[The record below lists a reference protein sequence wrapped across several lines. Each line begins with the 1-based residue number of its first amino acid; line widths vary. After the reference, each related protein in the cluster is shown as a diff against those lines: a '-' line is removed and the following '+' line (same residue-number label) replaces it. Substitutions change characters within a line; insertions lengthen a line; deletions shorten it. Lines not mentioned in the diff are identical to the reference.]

1 MEKDINK
8 LLEEM
13 TKVNP
18 KNLTPDAYDLFK
30 TINKILDER
39 DILINVVHKINQ
51 YIKKE
56 KNNILE
62 KNYNE
67 LTNILNQY
75 ERNKKIWK

>member
-39 DILINVVHKINQ
+39 DILINVVYKINQ

>member
-13 TKVNP
+13 AKVNP
-18 KNLTPDAYDLFK
+18 KNLTPNAYDLFE

-39 DILINVVHKINQ
+39 DILIDIVYKISQ

-67 LTNILNQY
+67 LINILNQY
-75 ERNKKIWK
+75 ERNNKIWK

>member
-18 KNLTPDAYDLFK
+18 KNLTPNAYDLFE

-39 DILINVVHKINQ
+39 DILIDIVHKINK

-56 KNNILE
+56 KNNISE
-62 KNYNE
+62 KIYND
-67 LTNILNQY
+67 LINILNHY
-75 ERNKKIWK
+75 GKDKK